1 MKMKMLLPTSMLLG
15 IQLASAEI
23 GGQILPNDDK
33 VKLLVKYVNSQS
45 KFSSTL
51 ISERN
56 INPFDHTQSIV
67 DVIASNAKP
76 ISVKGQISQVE
87 IEGDIDVAIEAL
99 LADEEVAEV
108 ELVRNT
114 STGSFLTT

>member
-1 MKMKMLLPTSMLLG
+1 MG

-23 GGQILPNDDK
+23 GGQVLPNDDK
-33 VKLLVKYVNSQS
+33 VKLLVKYVNSES

-56 INPFDHTQSIV
+56 INPFDHTQDIV
-67 DVIASNAKP
+67 DRIASSAKP

-87 IEGDIDVAIEAL
+87 IEGDVDAAIEAL
-99 LADEEVAEV
+99 LADEEVAAV
-108 ELVRNT
+108 ELVRNA
-114 STGSFLTT
+114 SFFSLLFNIIFILIIYL